1 MRGADR
7 RSVNA
12 LAAIKT
18 LYGNDAGPAG
28 PALPET
34 WAALTTDEKRDSIYR
49 QHTPSI
55 TQTWLEHPSPRCG
68 DRLDRCNY
76 ETCSLASSSR

>member
-1 MRGADR
+1 MRMRGVDR

-12 LAAIKT
+12 PAAIKT
-18 LYGNDAGPAG
+18 LYENDAG

-34 WAALTTDEKRDSIYR
+34 RAALTTDEKRDSIYR

-55 TQTWLEHPSPRCG
+55 TQTWLERPSPGCG
-68 DRLDRCNY
+68 ARLDRCNY
-76 ETCSLASSSR
+76 KTRSVASSSR